1 MQTRRKHLLSLA
13 GGACIAALRRQTAF
27 AETAGNKR
35 IAVLDW
41 TLAEMA
47 LTLNMVPV
55 ALTEADGYR
64 AWVGEPMLPSNVVE
78 LGLRGS
84 PNLEMLVQVAPDLI
98 LANENQAASIPLL
111 AQIAPCVSASIYAA
125 AGSPYMHAISE
136 LKRLGE
142 RLDCLPAAE
151 AAVDISDRAVATA
164 AKQAAG
170 FPRPVYLARFIDA
183 DHLMI
188 FGRNS
193 LFQDILDRI
202 GVANAWQGETNAWGF
217 GIVGVDALAGEKE
230 AHLLYLG
237 LGARD
242 LEQIAMTS
250 AIWRSLVFVQ
260 QKRISLLPSIWFFGG
275 VASAGRFANN
285 AGMTLAGLK

>member
-1 MQTRRKHLLSLA
+1 MQTRRRHLLTLA
-13 GGACIAALRRQTAF
+13 GGAYIAAFRRQNAF
-27 AETAGNKR
+27 AEPRVHQR

-47 LTLNMVPV
+47 LSLNLLPA
-55 ALTEADGYR
+55 ALTETKGYR
-64 AWVGEPMLPSNVVE
+64 DWVGEPVLPGDVIE
-78 LGLRGS
+78 LGLRGT

-98 LANENQAASIPLL
+98 LANENQTASIPLL
-111 AQIAPCVSASIYAA
+111 AQIAPCLSASIYAIS
-125 AGSPYMHAISE
+125 GSPYVHTISE
-136 LKRLGE
+136 LKRLGDRLE
-142 RLDCLPAAE
+142 RASAAE
-151 AAVDISDRAVATA
+151 AAINISNRAIARASEQAT
-164 AKQAAG
+164 G
-170 FPRPVYLARFIDA
+170 FSRPVYLARFVDP

-217 GIVGVDALAGEKE
+217 GIVGIDALAGEKE

-237 LGARD
+237 LGEQD
-242 LEQIAMTS
+242 LEQIAATN
-250 AIWRSLVFVQ
+250 AIWRSLTFVKQ
-260 QKRISLLPSIWFFGG
+260 QRISALPSMWFFGG

-285 AGMTLAGLK
+285 VGVTLAGLK